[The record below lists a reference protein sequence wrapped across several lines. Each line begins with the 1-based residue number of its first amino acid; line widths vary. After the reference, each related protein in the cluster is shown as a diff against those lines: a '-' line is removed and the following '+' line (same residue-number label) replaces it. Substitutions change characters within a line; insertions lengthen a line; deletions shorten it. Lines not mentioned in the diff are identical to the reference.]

1 MTQPVISADGH
12 VLEPD
17 NFWTDRVDKKFLDRA
32 PRIVERTDGRPGYVL
47 VAPTITPFPIG
58 GAFAIGK
65 TNAELQSHMAAATY
79 KNAPPGG
86 WDPVER
92 IKDQEKDGIQ
102 AEVIY
107 ATLGMP
113 LFRLTD
119 GDLQREV
126 FRVYNDWLSEYCGH
140 SPKRLIGNGLI
151 SLEDIPLAIKELERC
166 AKLGMKGVMVWS
178 SAPEDRPYNSEI
190 YHPFWR
196 AAEEHNLPVSMH
208 AVTGRSRE
216 STMVPDEKT
225 GFLKSVAAQS
235 MMEQGV
241 LGSHEMQRTL
251 MQLLFGGVFEK
262 FPKLRIVSVEMQIS
276 WLPFFVLQC
285 DKGWKKYK
293 DIVPNATPLPP
304 SEYMKRQFFATFENE
319 PFAMAN
325 YRTYGEDNFMW
336 ASDFP
341 HRNTT
346 WPNSR
351 KVIDENFSGLS
362 DAVRKKIVYDN
373 VAQLFNLS

>member
-1 MTQPVISADGH
+1 MKQPVISADGH

-92 IKDQEKDGIQ
+92 IKDQDKDGIQ

-119 GDLQREV
+119 ADLQREV

-151 SLEDIPLAIKELERC
+151 SLEDIPLAIRELERC

-190 YHPFWR
+190 YYPFWR
-196 AAEEHNLPVSMH
+196 AAEAHNMPVSMH

-351 KVIDENFSGLS
+351 KVIDENFAGLS

-373 VAQLFNLS
+373 VAQLFNLT